1 MASDISNGP
10 TSATDTKGAPHAVAK
25 SRTRARVRSRL
36 ACALCLL
43 LAAALGVAGVSAC
56 GGSSTE
62 SVSPATVVSGTPVAL
77 ATSAAVQDYH
87 GMLPVVF
94 TQSLIDD
101 HGGGSTKTVGDVVQ
115 MRHDAWTYRQD
126 ASDPRL
132 SGRFDVV
139 FNVDQRQADLSARF
153 WGTSRLSNQGGTW
166 VGRWT
171 GGIAA
176 AGDVHHCYLT
186 QKGTGEYAGLV
197 SHCSGWFVEAGE
209 GFTPDIQIVNAG
221 WIETADGSPVPP
233 APGPGSTPS
242 NWTPVVGIATTVQT
256 GYDGPGPWVFDLQQS
271 DPRLSGRLEGGV
283 EEIGSARS
291 DGSIDYYASNTVSN
305 QDGAWETLV
314 SADPMVRGPSP
325 GYEHFMYWTSTGS
338 GAYAGLT
345 YHGFW
350 RFMEP
355 HDFVPGDTFVYTGWI
370 EEAK

>member
-1 MASDISNGP
+1 MAGDIFNGP
-10 TSATDTKGAPHAVAK
+10 TSATSSRVA
-25 SRTRARVRSRL
+25 ARRVATLRSHLTCGSRL

-43 LAAALGVAGVSAC
+43 LAVALGAVGVSAC

-62 SVSPATVVSGTPVAL
+62 SVSPAAIVSGTPVAL
-77 ATSAAVQDYH
+77 ATPPAAQEVRV
-87 GMLPVVF
+87 MLPVVF
-94 TQSLIDD
+94 TQSLVKR
-101 HGGGSTKTVGDVVQ
+101 HGGGSSKTVGDVVQ
-115 MRHDAWTYRQD
+115 MRHVMWTYRNRS
-126 ASDPRL
+126 SDPRL
-132 SGRFDVV
+132 SGRYVV
-139 FNVDQRQADLSARF
+139 IFNVDQRQADMSGRW

-166 VGRWT
+166 VGKFT
-171 GGIAA
+171 GGIAGG
-176 AGDVHHCYLT
+176 GDAHHCYAT
-186 QKGTGEYAGLV
+186 QKGTGSYAGLV
-197 SHCSGWFVEAGE
+197 SHSSGWFVEAGE

-221 WIETADGSPVPP
+221 WIETSDGSPVPP
-233 APGPGSTPS
+233 APGPGTTPS

-291 DGSIDYYASNTVSN
+291 DGSIDYYASNTLSN